1 MGIRIVA
8 ASVAGLM
15 TATLLAAAPLVA
27 AADAP
32 SGGTA
37 RAFQAQAVD
46 WGRCADT
53 DLRKANA
60 QCGMLEVPLDHAVPD
75 GPTIRIAIAR
85 VLHTRS
91 PYRGVVLTNPGGP
104 GGSGRYLATY
114 GGSVPGKVAETY
126 DWYGIDP
133 RGVGASKPAL
143 ACDGGYLGWDRPDY
157 VPSTSR
163 LMRLWRHKT
172 ESYAQDCAESPAR
185 RLLAH
190 LRTTDTAADFD
201 TLRDAVGADRITL
214 YGFSY
219 GTYLAQVYATLYP
232 DRVKALIMDG
242 VIDPHR
248 VFYRSNID
256 QDRAF
261 QASFERF
268 LAWIGAHPRVYHLG
282 RGERAVTRTYEKL
295 RAQLARHPAGGGR
308 IGPDE
313 LDDALL
319 PGAYYNA
326 SYADVA
332 AAFSA
337 LATRGDASGIKGLY
351 GGPGGTGADNGY
363 AIYLGTEC
371 TDATWPQ
378 DWSTWKDDMWRVHE
392 KAPFLTWSNAWFNAP
407 CRTWPVA
414 GRVRVDVTGA
424 GLTAPVLL
432 LSETHDPAT
441 PYAGALA
448 VRRLFPSAALVAGVG
463 GYSHAVS
470 LSGIA
475 CTDSTIAD
483 LLRDGSLPPRRAGDR
498 ADKECRPVPPPAAVS
513 PRKVPTRP
521 VLPYR
526 GWGF

>member
-15 TATLLAAAPLVA
+15 TATLLASAPLVA

-32 SGGTA
+32 PGESA
-37 RAFQAQAVD
+37 RAVQAGAVD
-46 WGRCADT
+46 WGRCADP
-53 DLRKANA
+53 DLKKAKA

-75 GPTIRIAIAR
+75 GPTIQIAVSR

-91 PYRGVVLTNPGGP
+91 PYRGVVFTNPGGP
-104 GGSGRYLATY
+104 GGSGRSLATY
-114 GGSVPGKVAETY
+114 GSYVPGNVAETY

-133 RGVGASKPAL
+133 RGVGESKPAL

-157 VPSTSR
+157 VPSTAK
-163 LMRLWRHKT
+163 LMKFWRRTT
-172 ESYAQDCAESPAR
+172 ETYAQDCADAPAK

-201 TLRDAVGADRITL
+201 TLRDAVGADQITL

-242 VIDPHR
+242 VVDPDR
-248 VFYRSNID
+248 VFYQSNID

-261 QASFERF
+261 QKSFEKF
-268 LAWIGAHPRVYHLG
+268 FAWIGRHPRVYHLG
-282 RGERAVTRTYEKL
+282 RGKKAVVRTYEKL
-295 RAQLARHPAGGGR
+295 RAKLARHPAGGK

-319 PGAYYNA
+319 PGAYYS
-326 SYADVA
+326 SYYAYVA
-332 AAFSA
+332 GAFSA
-337 LATRGDASGIKGLY
+337 LATKGEGSGIKNLY
-351 GGPGGTGADNGY
+351 GGPGGKGADNGY
-363 AIYLGTEC
+363 ATYLGTEC
-371 TDATWPQ
+371 TDANWPQ
-378 DWSTWKDDMWRVHE
+378 DWSSWQDDMWRVHK
-392 KAPFLTWSNAWFNAP
+392 KAPFLTWANAWFNAP
-407 CRTWPVA
+407 CRAWPVA
-414 GRVRVDVTGA
+414 GQTPVDVTGA

-432 LSETHDPAT
+432 LNETHDPAT

-470 LSGIA
+470 LSGIS
-475 CTDSTIAD
+475 CTDNTIAH
-483 LLRDGSLPPRRAGDR
+483 LLKDGSLPTRRSGNR
-498 ADKECRPVPPPAAVS
+498 ADKECKPVPPPDPVGWA
-513 PRKVPTRP
+513 RKVPTRP
-521 VLPYR
+521 LLPFR
-526 GWGF
+526 NWGF